1 MTIKWGK
8 SHFKMTKNDRD
19 GQGWRWS
26 KYPPSKSLVIPP
38 SFHHSSIILSVKSIH
53 PNPSAEGFGWTDFML
68 SFGYHPWLI
77 HFIPGPSHHSR
88 ITFLILSVKSV
99 HPNPSAEGFGWT
111 ELTLPFGYH
120 PWLIHFIP
128 GSSLHSWITPLIQS
142 VKSVHPNPSAEGFG
156 WTDFFKTQA
165 R

>member
-1 MTIKWGK
+1 
-8 SHFKMTKNDRD
+8 MTKNDRD

-68 SFGYHPWLI
+68 SFGYYPWLI

-128 GSSLHSWITPLIQS
+128 GSSLHWHWHWHRNDAIMTEWPRNDVMTSEWWY
-142 VKSVHPNPSAEGFG
+142 NEGM
-156 WTDFFKTQA
+156 TQEWWNDIGTML
-165 R
+165 